1 MIDLYDRI
9 LGSLAAGAIGDA
21 MGAATEQRS
30 FSEILKLFGGPVREF
45 RKPPPDSPFS
55 GGREAGQVTDD
66 SGQML
71 RMAQAIIESN
81 GSLTVDGVVKQLLQW
96 ADDPE
101 VFRRFAGPTTR
112 AAIEELR
119 KGTDPRVVGRQGRLT
134 SLGTS
139 NGAAM
144 RIAPAGLAHPGDL
157 EGAVRDA
164 VTMCLPTHAT
174 QLAFSGACAVAAG
187 IARALAPDADV
198 YAVVQAAFWGAR
210 RGDEIGRREGRVVAG
225 PSVFRRM
232 EIAVALATYGREL
245 METTQEIH
253 AHVGSG
259 LHIAEA
265 VPAAVGIFVA
275 AGGDPLEAIAGGVN
289 IGDDTDTVAIIAGSM
304 AGALRGFA
312 AVPKDL
318 YEHLERANALH
329 LTDVARGLAAVAQRG
344 QTARVG
350 TEERR

>member
-30 FSEILKLFGGPVREF
+30 FSEILKLFGRPVREF

-96 ADDPE
+96 AEDPE

-210 RGDEIGRREGRVVAG
+210 RGEEIGRREGRVVAG
-225 PSVFRRM
+225 PSVLRRM

-245 METTQEIH
+245 METVQEIH

-275 AGGDPLEAIAGGVN
+275 AGGDPMEAIAGGVN

-318 YEHLERANALH
+318 YEHL
-329 LTDVARGLAAVAQRG
+329 
-344 QTARVG
+344 
-350 TEERR
+350 